1 MKKEEFLDKKCPIC
15 GKGFAVLYPNRW
27 AYKRART
34 SSQFT
39 YFCSWKCLRANEKRK
54 DYGKMKKLT
63 EEQKQEAIQIA
74 LKGMSPVTYLELNCG
89 INNGYQ
95 CWKNIRDRLKV
106 NDPET
111 WEKVQKALG
120 EAKSKKKAAKPV
132 DEPTDESVE
141 EDEPKTAG
149 EAFQACLDVADKFF
163 SECEAMGLLK
173 DKKTKAKEAEDN
185 WKAADKALNE
195 RVNAMHRG
203 DEREYAPVDI
213 MGYQA
218 RAIERKPFGL
228 FFYDSNHNRLDWT
241 TPEGDEI
248 SMSPARWWDF
258 IEAIPMVFA
267 ILGVDPNEENPS

>member
-1 MKKEEFLDKKCPIC
+1 
-15 GKGFAVLYPNRW
+15 
-27 AYKRART
+27 
-34 SSQFT
+34 
-39 YFCSWKCLRANEKRK
+39 
-54 DYGKMKKLT
+54 MKKLT

-74 LKGMSPVTYLELNCG
+74 LKGMSPVTYLEDKCG

-106 NDPET
+106 KDPET

-120 EAKSKKKAAKPV
+120 ETKARKKATKP
-132 DEPTDESVE
+132 VE

-185 WKAADKALNE
+185 WKEADKALNE
-195 RVNAMHRG
+195 RVNAMHMG
-203 DEREYAPVDI
+203 EEREYAPVDI

-258 IEAIPMVFA
+258 IDAIPMVFA